1 VALPEPNTESTA
13 LMMHYSTPDDA
24 QAGVASRMYIIK
36 GANARKHDSHGWFF
50 SCCRSLE
57 PNYIMMTDT
66 GTLFEPNC
74 LGRLVGRLQD
84 EPRVIGTTARQRV
97 MNAEMLKRIRP
108 DITPLRWWL
117 SPAPLQGFEF
127 EATFVLNTAL
137 FNIVGALPVLPGPCQ
152 VLRWQDFKS
161 YVAVWCV
168 RSLAAD

>member
-1 VALPEPNTESTA
+1 MALLSFRLRRVLWFGLFVLGTGAILIASKVVLRAAAPALAALPA
-13 LMMHYSTPDDA
+13 LALLML
-24 QAGVASRMYIIK
+24 Q
-36 GANARKHDSHGWFF
+36 NACALAFG
-50 SCCRSLE
+50 L
-57 PNYIMMTDT
+57 
-66 GTLFEPNC
+66 
-74 LGRLVGRLQD
+74 LGRAW
-84 EPRVIGTTARQRV
+84 PRR
-97 MNAEMLKRIRP
+97 
-108 DITPLRWWL
+108 PLRWWL